1 MIMRACRPCNAAFA
15 QDEEYFAA
23 LLAAVLAGST
33 DPDKQTTA
41 RAARLFRRQ
50 PNLRARI
57 DAARTEVRTLFGDIV
72 IVFEPERER
81 VERVVVKNARAHAL
95 FDLESAQFDAP
106 DSVAGRPLPEFTSD
120 ERAAF
125 EISDQGILPWAEVG
139 TRMFMRQSFATHPA
153 MSDMRGPW
161 VVVQEGTYR
170 YTAMQT
176 DDGIMVRSV
185 IREYLA
191 TEVFWVTT

>member
-1 MIMRACRPCNAAFA
+1 MIMRACRTCNAAFA

-95 FDLESAQFDAP
+95 FDLESAQFHAP
-106 DSVAGRPLPEFTSD
+106 DSVVGRPLPEFTSD

>member
-1 MIMRACRPCNAAFA
+1 MTMRACRVCNSAFA

-33 DPDKQTTA
+33 DPDKQTTE
-41 RAARLFRRQ
+41 RAARLFRR
-50 PNLRARI
+50 PANLRARL
-57 DAARTEVRTLFGDIV
+57 DAARTEVRTLFGDV
-72 IVFEPERER
+72 RIVFKPEHER

-95 FDLESAQFDAP
+95 FDLESPRLDAP
-106 DSVAGRPLPEFTSD
+106 DCVMARPLCRFTED

-125 EISDQGILPWAEVG
+125 EMSDQGILPWAEVG